1 MDKDAASS
9 VLRFSVGCYHLI
21 VTSKIIPG
29 SKNIERNYLL
39 IMKYW
44 IAKHS
49 SGELCL
55 KFRLNKLYHISK
67 DYSELT
73 EH

>member
-9 VLRFSVGCYHLI
+9 VLRFSVVCYHLI
-21 VTSKIIPG
+21 VTSKIILG

-39 IMKYW
+39 IIKYW
-44 IAKHS
+44 ITKHS
-49 SGELCL
+49 SGEFRL
-55 KFRLNKLYHISK
+55 KFRLKKLYHISK